1 MKVTLLITIK
11 IIIVSISAFIFCEFV
26 TFPFGILEQ
35 LWYLIVSIPDPCCLS
50 YYITARSYKLF
61 VFYCVLSYYDVASGS
76 EITACNKICL
86 LVVYRLS
93 GKVMT
98 SITTLRT

>member
-1 MKVTLLITIK
+1 MKVTLLITVK
-11 IIIVSISAFIFCEFV
+11 KQLSAFQHFFFCEFV
-26 TFPFGILEQ
+26 TFPFGILGQ
-35 LWYLIVSIPDPCCLS
+35 VWYLIESIPDPCCLS
-50 YYITARSYKLF
+50 YYITARSYILF
-61 VFYCVLSYYDVASGS
+61 VFYCVLSYDVASGS
-76 EITACNKICL
+76 EITACNKICKP